1 MSKPSNATWVEVNL
15 TAIQNNIKFIE
26 QFTGS
31 TVMAVVKANAY
42 GHGIVE
48 VAKALQSSGTSWL
61 GVARI
66 DEAIQ
71 LRDNG
76 VQNEIMV
83 LGHTAANDIHFA
95 ADNNI
100 VLAMHSLDQVSSY
113 KNAAQILNKK
123 IRIHIKID
131 TGMGRLGVFPE
142 DGYKFLKLL
151 ETIPNLIIEGIF
163 THLARADELNS
174 DSTKNQIRKFED
186 LLKLFNESG
195 IEFKWI
201 HAANSAGSM
210 FQPSVI
216 YNLVRPGISIY
227 GLNPSINTPLPDQ
240 FVPSL
245 SWKTVLTSVKNM
257 PQSSGISYGH
267 KYITSQNELVGTI
280 SVGYGDGYR
289 RVPGNE
295 VLIRGIRVPVIGVV
309 CMDQCVVSLEN
320 VPDAQAG
327 DEVVLIGKQNG
338 EEISAEDLAC
348 NWETIVYEPICG
360 LTNRIPRIYFN
371 QSGAS

>member
-1 MSKPSNATWVEVNL
+1 MAKPSNATWVEVNL
-15 TAIQNNIKFIE
+15 EAIQNNVKLIE
-26 QFTGS
+26 QFTGA

-48 VAKALQSSGTSWL
+48 VAKALQFSGTTWF

-71 LRDNG
+71 LRENG
-76 VQNEIMV
+76 VTSEILV
-83 LGHTAANDIHFA
+83 LGHTPASDIKFA
-95 ADNNI
+95 AEYNI
-100 VLAMHSLDQVSSY
+100 VLAMHSFDQVSSY
-113 KNAAQILNKK
+113 RDEVKKLKKK
-123 IRIHIKID
+123 IRVHVKVD

-142 DGYKFLKLL
+142 DGLKFVKLL
-151 ETIPNLIIEGIF
+151 EPISNLKIEGIF
-163 THLARADELNS
+163 THLARADELEN
-174 DSTKNQIRKFED
+174 DTTENQIRNFEA
-186 LLKLFNESG
+186 LLTQLKENGVEFN
-195 IEFKWI
+195 WI
-201 HAANSAGSM
+201 HAANSAGTM
-210 FQPSVI
+210 FQPSAI

-227 GLNPSINTPLPDQ
+227 GLNPSLGTPLPEQ
-240 FVPSL
+240 FKPAL

-257 PQSSGISYGH
+257 PAGSGISYGH
-267 KYITSQNELVGTI
+267 KYFTNQNERVGTI

-309 CMDQCVVSLEN
+309 CMDQCIVSLEN

-327 DEVVLIGKQNG
+327 DEVVLIGKQIK
-338 EEISAEDLAC
+338 EEINAVDLAC
-348 NWETIVYEPICG
+348 NWDTIVYEPICG
-360 LTNRIPRIYFN
+360 LTNRIPRIYIH